1 MGLLA
6 CLGSLYIYMK
16 SYMRGKNSEANQNQ
30 NLEHYPWKSTMRAQ
44 IPRTWVLSSDW
55 SPESEGVSSADIT
68 NSPNTNRIRAAPR
81 PEKLLLPTWCSQ
93 REPGNTTHVVG
104 YGPQQGPGKNTKLYL
119 DINPVLYQA
128 E

>member
-1 MGLLA
+1 
-6 CLGSLYIYMK
+6 
-16 SYMRGKNSEANQNQ
+16 
-30 NLEHYPWKSTMRAQ
+30 MRAQ

-119 DINPVLYQA
+119 DKPCPLSGRVECSEPRPTAITAATMQVFFFLA
-128 E
+128 RVEW